1 MGLIDMIAIM
11 CRFAVP
17 EAILIMMILAGCGRG
32 GEVESRFERIESELM
47 ESRPDS
53 ALAVLESMTADELP
67 TDRARALHGMLLAQ
81 ARHKNYID
89 QTDDRDVSSACSYF
103 RDHGDDRRAMK
114 AFFYRAVIQ
123 EESADYAH
131 AIVSAM
137 ISEEYAEELNDIY
150 FLAKINE
157 LYSDIFNETFNVEQ
171 ELKHVKLAAELYSKA
186 GYHTN
191 YVCSMIDYAR
201 ALNNNNEYE
210 RCIELLDSI
219 SPMCQKEDS
228 AIIAYHI
235 SSYLTPYI
243 RIEDF
248 ENAKNIF
255 NKLNSFAEYFSYSII
270 DYEEAFI
277 TDYMTGNASGS
288 KKYMDIL
295 TTYSDSID
303 DPVVEHSL
311 YKYYKL
317 IGDDKNAFRHI
328 ERCYE
333 SMNSKTRDILHQS
346 TSISQRDYL
355 AEKNRKDKRQARK
368 LMLRGVILLSF
379 IILVSIFSIIYHRDK
394 LRINRLEMDKKVGE
408 IQNLY
413 LNLYKKEEL
422 LGELNNR
429 TKEQEAGLNLLSG
442 ELENRTIKLQKL
454 NSMVEGMFRE
464 RFSTLNDLCDEYFM
478 KKDSDKARQTIYKGV
493 ENIINDIR
501 SQSSLKEFE
510 STVNELRDG
519 IMARLDEQFPNLK
532 SVDRT
537 FLLLTYAGL
546 PTRTICTICE
556 ITVGNYYNKRQR
568 LKSRFEASNAP
579 DAHMFIKHMDN

>member
-1 MGLIDMIAIM
+1 
-11 CRFAVP
+11 
-17 EAILIMMILAGCGRG
+17 
-32 GEVESRFERIESELM
+32 
-47 ESRPDS
+47 
-53 ALAVLESMTADELP
+53 
-67 TDRARALHGMLLAQ
+67 
-81 ARHKNYID
+81 
-89 QTDDRDVSSACSYF
+89 
-103 RDHGDDRRAMK
+103 MK
-114 AFFYRAVIQ
+114 SFFYRAVIQ

-157 LYSDIFNETFNVEQ
+157 LYSDIFNETFNVDQ
-171 ELKHVKLAAELYSKA
+171 KMKHVKLAAELYNKA

-201 ALNNNNEYE
+201 ALTYNNEYA

-219 SPMCQKEDS
+219 SPMCQNEDS

-235 SSYLTPYI
+235 SSYLSPYI
-243 RIEDF
+243 HMEDYDK
-248 ENAKNIF
+248 AKIIF
-255 NKLNSFAEYFSYSII
+255 NRLNSFVGYFNYSII

-277 TDYMTGNASGS
+277 TEYMTGNTSGA

-295 TTYSDSID
+295 TAYSDSID
-303 DPVVEHSL
+303 DPVIEHSL
-311 YKYYKL
+311 YKYYKF
-317 IGDDKNAFRHI
+317 IGDDQNAFRHI

-333 SMNSKTRDILHQS
+333 SMNSKTRDILRQS
-346 TSISQRDYL
+346 TSISQRNYL
-355 AEKNRKDKRQARK
+355 AQKTREDKRHARK

-379 IILVSIFSIIYHRDK
+379 IILISLFSIIYHRNK

-429 TKEQEAGLNLLSG
+429 TKEQETGLNLLSG
-442 ELENRTIKLQKL
+442 ELENNNIKLQKL
-454 NSMVEGMFRE
+454 NSMIENMFRE

-478 KKDSDKARQTIYKGV
+478 KKDSDKARLTIYKGV
-493 ENIINDIR
+493 ENIIKDIR
-501 SQSSLKEFE
+501 SKAYIKDIE

-519 IMARLDEQFPNLK
+519 IMVKLDEQFPNLK
-532 SVDRT
+532 PVDRT

-568 LKSRFEASNAP
+568 LKARFEGSSAP
-579 DAHMFIKHMDN
+579 DAHMFVKYMDN

>member
-1 MGLIDMIAIM
+1 MRVAAIP
-11 CRFAVP
+11 AV
-17 EAILIMMILAGCGRG
+17 AFIIMAVSGCGRT
-32 GEVESRFERIESELM
+32 GEAESRLERIESEVM
-47 ESRPDS
+47 DVHPDS
-53 ALAVLESMTADELP
+53 ALMILESMTADELP

-89 QTDDRDVSSACSYF
+89 QTDDRDVSSACRYF
-103 RDHGDDRRAMK
+103 SDHGDDRRAMK

-123 EESADYAH
+123 EESTDYAH

-137 ISEEYAEELNDIY
+137 ISEEYAEELKDIY

-171 ELKHVKLAAELYSKA
+171 WLKHVRLAAELYSKA

-201 ALNNNNEYE
+201 ALTYNGEPVKS
-210 RCIELLDSI
+210 IELLDSI

-228 AIIAYHI
+228 TIIAYHI

-346 TSISQRDYL
+346 TSISQRNYL

-379 IILVSIFSIIYHRDK
+379 IILVSIFSIIYHRNK
-394 LRINRLEMDKKVGE
+394 LRINRLEMDRKIGE

-413 LNLYKKEEL
+413 LNLCKKDEL
-422 LGELNNR
+422 LGELNSR
-429 TKEQEAGLNLLSG
+429 TKEQEAGLNQLSG
-442 ELENRTIKLQKL
+442 ELENKNIKLQKL

-493 ENIINDIR
+493 ENIIKDIR
-501 SQSSLKEFE
+501 SQSSLKEIE
-510 STVNELRDG
+510 STLNELRDG
-519 IMARLDEQFPNLK
+519 IMARLDKQFPNLK
-532 SVDRT
+532 PVDRT

-546 PTRTICTICE
+546 PTRTICVICE

-568 LKSRFEASNAP
+568 LKSRFEASDAP
-579 DAHMFIKHMDN
+579 DAHMFIKYMDN